1 MDCSPPGSSI
11 HGILQAKALE
21 WFSIMPTTEIHYI
34 LTTTTKK
41 KRILEWVAISFS
53 RGFSWPR
60 NRTQVSCIA
69 GRFFTMALPLFSTP
83 VTLISVLLPMNF
95 WTFIY
100 ILPFCLIFFFDVYIH
115 TILAIAYNDSS
126 FYFFH
131 VVMSQIFGS
140 YFHSMAS
147 VYKGLPWWL
156 RW

>member
-1 MDCSPPGSSI
+1 MCDRQIYSGRESNCFELG
-11 HGILQAKALE
+11 LQ
-21 WFSIMPTTEIHYI
+21 M
-34 LTTTTKK
+34 
-41 KRILEWVAISFS
+41 
-53 RGFSWPR
+53 
-60 NRTQVSCIA
+60 
-69 GRFFTMALPLFSTP
+69 FFA
-83 VTLISVLLPMNF
+83 VTLISVLLPVNF

-100 ILPFCLIFFFDVYIH
+100 ILPFCLIFFFFDIYIH
-115 TILAIAYNDSS
+115 TVLAIAYNDSS